1 MMRRWLAETAT
12 QRRPSVQME
21 INGRAVLQTPVF
33 FNLQAKSLGEPLVSN
48 TIANERKAYL
58 KDVGVDVI
66 EFKGYSLRGA
76 ALTTAL
82 LAGDGSDLWKELLK
96 ETGRWKDIATM
107 MTHYCGPVGVL
118 PHRVPPFP
126 SCLVD
131 AVRWHVDRSL
141 FPQLL

>member
-66 EFKGYSLRGA
+66 EFKGHSLRGA
-76 ALTTAL
+76 SLTTAL

-96 ETGRWKDIATM
+96 ETGRWIRRT
-107 MTHYCGPVGVL
+107 
-118 PHRVPPFP
+118 
-126 SCLVD
+126 S
-131 AVRWHVDRSL
+131 
-141 FPQLL
+141 PQ